1 MARRMTTFLLLIG
14 LVIVLAAAPAFAARG
29 GKSGG
34 SSIWIESS
42 NVTRSADS
50 AMHHGDP
57 VAFGF
62 ETKYWDDVYN
72 TGPWLRLQCY
82 VGGNLVYWAN
92 RAGFEGGY
100 KYGEPFELG
109 PSLAWPS
116 GEADCVGVLGHM
128 HPKNGKFMT
137 EATVDFDVMP

>member
-1 MARRMTTFLLLIG
+1 MKRRTTIFLLLAG
-14 LVIVLAAAPAFAARG
+14 LVLVLAAAPAFADKG
-29 GKSGG
+29 GKAS
-34 SSIWIESS
+34 SSIWVESS
-42 NVTRSADS
+42 YTARSAES
-50 AMHHGDP
+50 SMHHGDP

-62 ETKYWDDVYN
+62 TTKYWDDVYN

-82 VGGNLVYWAN
+82 VGGSLVYWAN

-116 GEADCVGVLGHM
+116 GEADCQGVLGHK
-128 HPKNGKFMT
+128 HPKNGKFVV
-137 EATVDFDVMP
+137 EATVDFPVAP